1 METTD
6 SFGYWV
12 RRRRKA
18 LDLTQ
23 EALAECVGCAVVT
36 LRKIEADERRP
47 SEQMAER
54 LAQCLGLPAAECP
67 WFIAA
72 ALGEQGVARKSLPK
86 DPTIASPQGNVPV
99 PMTALIG
106 RSAEVA
112 TITAHLRGKESRLLT
127 LTGPVGVGK
136 TRLAL
141 EVGRQLQADYR
152 NGVYW
157 VSLAPVRDS
166 GLVATATAMALG
178 VREARDRDL
187 ARSVLDSLG
196 SRAVLLIFDNF
207 EHLLPAAP
215 WLSTLLAACSNL
227 QILVTSRARLR
238 LYGES
243 EIAVAPLALPDL
255 QDLAAAA
262 ESPSVRLF
270 CERARAVRADFR
282 LTPSLTPAVAEI
294 CRRMDG
300 LPLAIELAAARSKLF
315 APNELQQRL
324 ERGLPH
330 LDQEPAGP
338 AVRLRGLEKAIVW
351 SYELLAAPQRTLL
364 ARLGVFV
371 GGFTLP
377 AAEAICA
384 SPFAE
389 QRSAAEALALLAL
402 RDVADSIEVLLDQ
415 SLLVRAATSESAAP
429 AAGGPCCPRCPT
441 RLLRQTVEAEPRFS
455 MLETIRDFALGQLH
469 ASGELA
475 VFQQR
480 HAEYFAG
487 WVERAAAQLQGPE
500 QGLWL
505 AQLEREMD
513 NVRAALDWL
522 LATRQLELAARMG
535 CALGAFW
542 QRHGYSSEGREC
554 LDGVLEQLPAS
565 PVSEG
570 LRARTLQ
577 TAAMLRYRQGD
588 KAAALAALEES
599 QGLFHATADAL
610 GEAEVLYDL
619 GRIALDGADWQA
631 ALGFNEAS
639 LRLAKQAG
647 DPWAEYRALTQ
658 IGRAQLS
665 LGQRDRAATL
675 FREAYKLA
683 QRLNHTQGVA
693 VSLVNLGR
701 IALAEGDAARATALA
716 QDSVRLCHLLG
727 ERELLLEGLE
737 LLMAAAVGEGSL
749 LRAAQ
754 LAGAAEA
761 IREELRHSALP
772 GRDAAAEAG
781 AEREGILPALRS
793 QLTSL
798 EFEMARRRGRAMC
811 LDAIAAFA
819 LGCDGDS
826 PIQDAGRV

>member
-23 EALAECVGCAVVT
+23 DALAECVGCAVVT

-47 SEQMAER
+47 SQQMAER
-54 LAQCLGLPAAECP
+54 LAQCLVLPAAECP

-72 ALGEQGVARKSLPK
+72 ALGEQGVARQSLPR
-86 DPTIASPQGNVPV
+86 DPMVAAPQGNLPV

-112 TITAHLRGKESRLLT
+112 TITAHLRGRESRLLT

-157 VSLAPVRDS
+157 VPLAPVRDP
-166 GLVATATAMALG
+166 GLVAMATAMALG
-178 VREARDRDL
+178 VREARDHDL
-187 ARSVLDSLG
+187 ARSVLDALG
-196 SRAVLLIFDNF
+196 TRAVLLIFDNF

-215 WLSTLLAACSNL
+215 WLSTLLVACSDL

-243 EIAVAPLALPDL
+243 EIAVAPLALPDP
-255 QDLAAAA
+255 QDPAAAA

-315 APNELQQRL
+315 APNELKQRL

-330 LDQEPAGP
+330 LDQDSVGP
-338 AVRLRGLEKAIVW
+338 SVRLRGLEKAIVW
-351 SYELLAAPQRTLL
+351 SYELLSASQRTLL

-389 QRSAAEALALLAL
+389 QRSAAEKLALLAL

-415 SLLVRAATSESAAP
+415 SLLVRAVTSESAVQ

-455 MLETIRDFALGQLH
+455 MLETIRDFALAQLH
-469 ASGELA
+469 ASGELS

-480 HAEYFAG
+480 HAEYFAA
-487 WVERAAAQLQGPE
+487 WVERAAAQLLGSE

-522 LATRQLELAARMG
+522 LATRQLDLAARMG

-542 QRHGYSSEGREC
+542 QRHGYTSEGREC
-554 LDGVLEQLPAS
+554 LEGVLEHMS
-565 PVSEG
+565 TNPVSEG

-599 QGLFHATADAL
+599 RDLFHAAADVL

-619 GRIALDGADWQA
+619 GRIALDGADWQV
-631 ALGFNEAS
+631 ALGFNEES
-639 LRLAKQAG
+639 LRLAEKAA
-647 DPWAEYRALTQ
+647 DPWVEYRALTQ
-658 IGRAQLS
+658 IGQAQLF
-665 LGQRDRAATL
+665 LGRHDRAAAL
-675 FREAYKLA
+675 FRDAYQLA
-683 QRLNHTQGVA
+683 QRLNHTQGLA

-701 IALAEGDAARATALA
+701 IALVEGDVARATALA

-727 ERELLLEGLE
+727 ERELMLEGLE
-737 LLMAAAVGEGSL
+737 LLIAAAVDEGAM

-761 IREELRHSALP
+761 IRDGLRHSALP
-772 GRDAAAEAG
+772 GVDAVVARDG
-781 AEREGILPALRS
+781 VLQTLRS
-793 QLTSL
+793 QLTRS
-798 EFEMARRRGRAMC
+798 EFEIARRRGRAMC

-819 LGCDGDS
+819 LGCNDN
-826 PIQDAGRV
+826 P

>member
-23 EALAECVGCAVVT
+23 EALAECVSCAVVT

-47 SEQMAER
+47 SQQMAER
-54 LAQCLGLPAAECP
+54 LAQCLALPAAECP

-86 DPTIASPQGNVPV
+86 DPTVAIPQGNLPV

-106 RSAEVA
+106 RNTEVA
-112 TITAHLRGKESRLLT
+112 TITAQLRSKESRLLT

-157 VSLAPVRDS
+157 VPLAPVRDS
-166 GLVATATAMALG
+166 GLIATATAMALG

-187 ARSVLDSLG
+187 ARSVIDYLRT
-196 SRAVLLIFDNF
+196 RAVLLIFDNF
-207 EHLLPAAP
+207 EHLLPATS
-215 WLSTLLAACSNL
+215 WLSTLLAACPNL

-243 EIAVAPLALPDL
+243 EIVVAPLPLPDPL
-255 QDLAAAA
+255 DPAAAA

-324 ERGLPH
+324 ERGLPL
-330 LDQEPAGP
+330 LDQDSVRPS
-338 AVRLRGLEKAIVW
+338 VRLRGLEKAIVW
-351 SYELLAAPQRTLL
+351 SCELLSAPQRTLL
-364 ARLGVFV
+364 ERLGVFV

-389 QRSAAEALALLAL
+389 QQTAAEPLALLAL

-415 SLLVRAATSESAAP
+415 SLLVRATTPKGTVQE
-429 AAGGPCCPRCPT
+429 AGGPCCPRCPT

-455 MLETIRDFALGQLH
+455 MLETIRDFVLGQLH
-469 ASGELA
+469 ASGELT

-480 HAEYFAG
+480 HAEYFAA
-487 WVERAAAQLQGPE
+487 WVERAAAQLRGSE

-513 NVRAALDWL
+513 NVRTALDWL
-522 LATRQLELAARMG
+522 LDTRQLELATRMS

-542 QRHGYSSEGREC
+542 QRHGYYSEGREW
-554 LDGVLEQLPAS
+554 LGKVLERMS
-565 PVSEG
+565 VNPVPEG

-577 TAAMLRYRQGD
+577 TAAMLRYKQGD

-599 QGLFHATADAL
+599 RGLFHTTADAL

-619 GRIALDGADWQA
+619 GRIALDGADWQV
-631 ALGFNEAS
+631 ALAFNEES
-639 LRLAKQAG
+639 LRLAEKAG

-658 IGRAQLS
+658 IGRAQHS
-665 LGQRDRAATL
+665 LGRHDRAAAL
-675 FREAYKLA
+675 FQDAYKLA
-683 QRLNHTQGVA
+683 QRLNHTQGLA

-701 IALAEGDAARATALA
+701 VALVEGDAARATALA

-727 ERELLLEGLE
+727 ERELMLEGLE
-737 LLMAAAVGEGSL
+737 LLITAAVDAGSL

-754 LAGAAEA
+754 LAGAAEV
-761 IREELRHSALP
+761 IREGLRDSSLP
-772 GRDAAAEAG
+772 HAETGASAAAERDA
-781 AEREGILPALRS
+781 ILQVLRS
-793 QLTSL
+793 QLNKL
-798 EFEMARRRGRAMC
+798 EFEMAWRRGRAMC

-819 LGCDGDS
+819 LGCNGDPATS
-826 PIQDAGRV
+826 KTDF